1 MEANKIQRLLY
12 NYNSGEASPDDLKAI
27 EDLIEQGKITLEEL
41 EGLEMLQSQIVKL
54 ETPETSSDLDAKFHA
69 MLRKEKGVDGLS
81 WKNFFSWPQFA
92 PRFALAG
99 VMLLIGLVAGY
110 LFHSPAQNSP
120 GQKEEQIVELS
131 KEVGAL
137 KEMIMLSMLEKES
150 ATDRLKAV
158 SLTEGMDQASAKVTK
173 ALIHTLNNDENVNVR
188 LAALDAIRPYSKQS
202 DVREALVRS
211 IALQKSPLVQ
221 VALAELMVELQEK
234 GAVKEF
240 NKILEDGETPSDI
253 KKKIRESI
261 RVI

>member
-1 MEANKIQRLLY
+1 MEPNKIQRLLY

-41 EGLEMLQSQIVKL
+41 EGMTMLQSQIVKL
-54 ETPETSSDLDAKFHA
+54 ETPEISSDLDSKFHA
-69 MLRKEKGVDGLS
+69 MLRKEKGAEGTG

-99 VMLLIGLVAGY
+99 VTLLVGLVVGY
-110 LFHSPAQNSP
+110 LIHSPV
-120 GQKEEQIVELS
+120 QKEEQIVELS
-131 KEVGAL
+131 KEVGNL

-158 SLTEGMDQASAKVTK
+158 SLSEEMDQASNKVTK

-188 LAALDAIRPYSKQS
+188 LAALDAIRPYSKQG

-211 IALQKSPLVQ
+211 ISRQKSPLVQ
-221 VALAELMVELQEK
+221 VALAELMVQLQEK

-240 NKILEDGETPSDI
+240 NKILEDGETPQDI

-261 RVI
+261 QVI

>member
-12 NYNSGEASPDDLKAI
+12 NYNSGEASPDDVKAI
-27 EDLIEQGKITLEEL
+27 EDLIERGQITLEEL
-41 EGLEMLQSQIVKL
+41 EGLDILQSQIVKL
-54 ETPETSSDLDAKFHA
+54 QTPELSSGLDARFHA
-69 MLRKEKGVDGLS
+69 MLRQEKGVGGS
-81 WKNFFSWPQFA
+81 AWKNFFSWPQFA

-99 VMLLIGLVAGY
+99 VTLLIGLTAGY
-110 LFHSPAQNSP
+110 LFHSTAQ
-120 GQKEEQIVELS
+120 KDEQIGDLS
-131 KEVGAL
+131 KEVGTL

-158 SLTEGMDQASAKVTK
+158 SLTEEMDQASTKVTK

-202 DVREALVRS
+202 DVREALIRS

-221 VALAELMVELQEK
+221 VALAELMVQLQEK

-240 NKILEDGETPSDI
+240 NKILEDGETPLDI

-261 RVI
+261 QVI